1 VAVNSPQTITVT
13 LKVYESYPTTQ
24 APFGYIDIPIE
35 GTVGITGAIPVCG
48 WALDDIGVRSVE
60 IYRDPVGSEQPGRY
74 GLVYIGEAVFVEG
87 ARPDVETK
95 YPGYPLNFRAGWGYM
110 LLTNFLPNQGN
121 GTYTLHAV
129 AIDWEGKTMDLG
141 TKNISIDN
149 ERAVKPFGTIDTPTQ
164 GGTAFGTAFINFGWA
179 LTPLPKFI
187 PIDGSTITVWV
198 DGLPLGH
205 PTYNNFRPDIAA
217 LFPGYANAYGAV
229 GHYYLDTTGYLNGV
243 HTIAWSVADS
253 AGAVDG
259 IGSRYFQILNTG
271 SGSATGGARAPVS
284 EAAGGMDAKIFGASD
299 GIKTAI
305 SKTGNGKEAE
315 IQNLYTDLASPIH
328 VRRGYTFDRPAD
340 PVYPNREGSLSVSIA
355 ELERVAIYLDPTQA
369 WETREELEARGLEL
383 RGTNIPLRSQSRL
396 DFVASTN
403 DSRVDTVGEK
413 SATGMKNEK
422 NPWITGEL
430 SPYMSSVPA
439 ITPRY
444 SAFLLV
450 GSELRPLPI
459 GSSFD
464 AERGVLYWQPGPG
477 FLGDFDFVFVDGNR
491 NMKKAVKIQI
501 GTR

>member
-1 VAVNSPQTITVT
+1 
-13 LKVYESYPTTQ
+13 
-24 APFGYIDIPIE
+24 
-35 GTVGITGAIPVCG
+35 
-48 WALDDIGVRSVE
+48 
-60 IYRDPVGSEQPGRY
+60 
-74 GLVYIGEAVFVEG
+74 
-87 ARPDVETK
+87 
-95 YPGYPLNFRAGWGYM
+95 
-110 LLTNFLPNQGN
+110 
-121 GTYTLHAV
+121 
-129 AIDWEGKTMDLG
+129 
-141 TKNISIDN
+141 
-149 ERAVKPFGTIDTPTQ
+149 
-164 GGTAFGTAFINFGWA
+164 
-179 LTPLPKFI
+179 
-187 PIDGSTITVWV
+187 
-198 DGLPLGH
+198 
-205 PTYNNFRPDIAA
+205 
-217 LFPGYANAYGAV
+217 
-229 GHYYLDTTGYLNGV
+229 
-243 HTIAWSVADS
+243 
-253 AGAVDG
+253 
-259 IGSRYFQILNTG
+259 
-271 SGSATGGARAPVS
+271 
-284 EAAGGMDAKIFGASD
+284 
-299 GIKTAI
+299 
-305 SKTGNGKEAE
+305 
-315 IQNLYTDLASPIH
+315 
-328 VRRGYTFDRPAD
+328 
-340 PVYPNREGSLSVSIA
+340 
-355 ELERVAIYLDPTQA
+355 VAIYLDPTQA